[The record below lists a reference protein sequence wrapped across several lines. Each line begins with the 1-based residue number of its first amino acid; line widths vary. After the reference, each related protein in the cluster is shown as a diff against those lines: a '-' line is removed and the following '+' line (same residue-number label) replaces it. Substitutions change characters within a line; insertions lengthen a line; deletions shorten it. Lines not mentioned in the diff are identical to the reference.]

1 MDVITDCY
9 DFLVVGGGTAGC
21 VVAAR
26 LSEMGSARVLLLE
39 AGSGR
44 GRVLGGGSA
53 ADARTFGRGHHS
65 GYEAWAAGGAKGWGF
80 DDLLPYFKRTENAPG
95 RDPGLRGV
103 GGPLTVGPAGPPH
116 PVVAALLTAATQS
129 GYRRAA
135 DIGGGLE
142 EGFGRSDLNIVRG
155 RRQSAADAYLTPA
168 RRRPNLT
175 VLNDAPVHRLL
186 IRNGRCAGVEYAH
199 DGGDGTLAVGCSGE
213 VVLTAGTIGS
223 AHLLMLS
230 GVGPQAHLRETG
242 IAVALDLPGVGT
254 NLHDHPLTHVVYR
267 ASRPVPPGAGHHGE
281 ALGLVRS
288 RLGIRDPDVQV
299 LFAGAPCRLPAAA
312 GPEYG
317 QGHGQGYTI
326 AVSPMCP
333 YGRGTVRLANADPG
347 APALVDPDRF
357 GDDRDLAT
365 MVEALFLAREIGQA
379 RALDGWR
386 GHEVLPGPDV
396 KDDSGL
402 RVYAR
407 GAVASYPHPVG
418 TCRIG
423 DDHLAVVDTELRVHG
438 IDGLRVADGSVM
450 PSIPSGDTAATVY
463 AVAERAAH
471 LLRLDAG
478 RR

>member
-1 MDVITDCY
+1 MDAITDCY
-9 DFLVVGGGTAGC
+9 DYLVVGGGTAGC

-26 LSEMGSARVLLLE
+26 LSEMGGARVLLLE
-39 AGSGR
+39 AGTDR

-53 ADARTFGRGHHS
+53 GNATAFGRGHHS

-95 RDPGLRGV
+95 RDPALRGV

-142 EGFGRSDLNIVRG
+142 EGFGRSDLNIVHG
-155 RRQSAADAYLTPA
+155 RRQSAADAYLSPA
-168 RRRPNLT
+168 RHRSNLT
-175 VLNDAPVHRLL
+175 VRTDAPVHRLL

-223 AHLLMLS
+223 AQLLMLS
-230 GVGPQAHLRETG
+230 GIGPRAHLRETG
-242 IAVALDLPGVGT
+242 IAVALDLPGVGA
-254 NLHDHPLTHVVYR
+254 NLHDHPLAHVVYG
-267 ASRPVPPGAGHHGE
+267 ASRPVPPGAGTQGE

-288 RLGIRDPDVQV
+288 RLGIRDPDVRV

-317 QGHGQGYTI
+317 QGYTI

-333 YGRGTVRLANADPG
+333 YSRGSVRLANAEPG
-347 APALVDPDRF
+347 APALVDPGCL

-386 GHEVLPGPDV
+386 GGEVLPGPDV

-402 RVYAR
+402 RAYAR

-438 IDGLRVADGSVM
+438 IESLRVADGSVM
-450 PSIPSGDTAATVY
+450 PSIPSGDIAATVY
-463 AVAERAAH
+463 AVAERAAD
-471 LLRLDAG
+471 LLRLDAEH
-478 RR
+478 R